1 MRQSASLERRKFFA
15 DPLMVTVILLL
26 VVFLALFILY
36 PLGMLMADS
45 VYTPSSYKVYTVKET
60 PEAVQAYFEQEG
72 ESVRQLSI
80 SHRPVL
86 EVPSVEGL
94 SVIEELGQTAST
106 TYMAGVL
113 HEGLSDTA
121 VAVYNKDEGLLS
133 FQSFPH
139 IFGDYTFKRAFTNT
153 LWLGLITGIGS
164 TLLGLL
170 FAYVDTYVRVKNRI
184 LKKLFDIVSML
195 PVVSPPF
202 VLSLSMILLFG
213 KSGLITRKLLG
224 IYDSDVY
231 GLSGIAIV
239 QILTFFPV
247 CYLMLKG
254 LLKNIDP
261 SMEEASRD
269 MGASRWTVFRTVTL
283 PLMLPGLGNA
293 FLVTFIES
301 VADFANPMLI
311 GGSYDTLA
319 TTIYLRITGGT
330 YDTQGAAAMAVV
342 LLSLTIFLFLVQK
355 YYLEAKTA
363 ATLTGKA
370 SRMRMPI
377 TEKSVTRPLTILCFL
392 VSVFVIMMYVAIPF
406 GSLFRLWGRDYSL
419 SFRWYEALIKQDGF
433 KAFKDSFVLSLIAS
447 PITALLSMIISYL
460 VVKKKFYGR
469 GFIEFVSILAMAVP
483 GTVLGVGFIRG
494 FAGGVFRSGFLQGI
508 YGTGAI
514 LVIVFVVRSLP
525 VGTRSGI
532 SALRQIHP
540 SIEESAYDL
549 GAGSGKVFMSVTLPL
564 IKESFFS
571 GLVTTFVRSIT
582 AISAIIL
589 LVTPRYLLIT
599 TRINEFAEKGSY
611 GIACAYATI
620 LIAIVYASI
629 LLMNLFIKYFGT
641 SRQVRETNANVG

>member
-1 MRQSASLERRKFFA
+1 MA
-15 DPLMVTVILLL
+15 DPFTVLVIILLIVL
-26 VVFLALFILY
+26 LTLFILY
-36 PLGMLMADS
+36 PLSMLMTDS
-45 VYTPSSYKVYTVKET
+45 VYSPTSLRLYTVEESAET
-60 PEAVQAYFEQEG
+60 
-72 ESVRQLSI
+72 VRQLAEAAGGRVREI
-80 SHRPVL
+80 GVGRTKVL
-86 EVPSVEGL
+86 QTPSAEGL
-94 SVIEELGQTAST
+94 SVLSELGRSASP
-106 TYMAGVL
+106 TYMGDLVREGLTGTVIAVPESEGVL
-113 HEGLSDTA
+113 SLR
-121 VAVYNKDEGLLS
+121 S
-133 FQSFPH
+133 FSY
-139 IFGDYTFKRAFTNT
+139 IFDDYTFRRAFTNT
-153 LWLGLITGIGS
+153 LWLGFITGIAA
-164 TLLGLL
+164 TLIGLL
-170 FAYVDTYVRVKNRI
+170 FAYVDVYVRVRSGFMKR
-184 LKKLFDIVSML
+184 LFSVVSML

-213 KSGLITRKLLG
+213 KGGLITRQLLG
-224 IYDSDVY
+224 IYDSNVY
-231 GLSGIAIV
+231 GLGGIAIV
-239 QILTFFPV
+239 QTMTFFPV

-254 LLKNIDP
+254 LLRNIDP
-261 SMEEASRD
+261 SMEEAARD
-269 MGASRWTVFRTVTL
+269 MGASRFHVFRTVTL
-283 PLMLPGLGNA
+283 PLMLPGIGNA

-342 LLSLTIFLFLVQK
+342 LLSLTVILFLIQK

-363 ATLTGKA
+363 ATLSGKA
-370 SRMRMPI
+370 SRARMAI
-377 TEKSVTRPLTILCFL
+377 EDKSVTRPLTAFCAA
-392 VSVFVIMMYVAIPF
+392 VSVFVVLMYIAIPF
-406 GSLFRLWGRDYSL
+406 GSLFKLWGRDYSL
-419 SFRWYEALIKQDGF
+419 SLKWYQQLFRQDGM
-433 KAFKDSFVLSLIAS
+433 KAFKDSFVLSVIAS
-447 PITALLSMIISYL
+447 PITALISMVISYL
-460 VVKKKFYGR
+460 VVKKRFRGR

-494 FAGGVFRSGFLQGI
+494 FAGGVFRTGFLQGL
-508 YGTGAI
+508 YGTGAL

-549 GAGSGKVFMSVTLPL
+549 GAGSGKVFATVTLPL

-599 TRINEFAEKGSY
+599 TRINEFTEKGAY

-620 LIAIVYASI
+620 LIAIVYAAI

-641 SRQVRETNANVG
+641 SKQVREANAHVG